1 MTPRLKIG
9 RNDPCPCG
17 TGKKYKHCCEGRVD
31 WNKIIRDG
39 KDWRKYISIRG
50 RNTLFLN
57 KIAEILN
64 LDSNKKPRS
73 LKGYKSAFTTEVVKK
88 IHESIL
94 EVWPPNLD
102 IYSVL
107 RGASVDVSGLYIG
120 DYRTEFI
127 IQGLV
132 RHSIYANKI
141 LVIDPFIY
149 PLSVRDEYNP
159 ILNPNQHRTQTL
171 KNVNF
176 WLNLMP
182 WIESGIVEVIRT
194 PADFDRKL
202 DWESLVRQRK
212 KFEENEEL
220 RKAAEKSVEEME
232 ERFQEKEAL
241 RFLILS
247 APDSYLKRK
256 FREFS
261 LQQPGITEDD
271 FIADIQK
278 LREQDPDFLEPLTT
292 SKENAQLHVYS
303 SGASYDIAKL
313 TANLTGSY
321 LVTDIYSKWKEI
333 EVDREEHSAENRE
346 WSPFAKAFQNM
357 KLKYINNL
365 KLDHALI
372 LRKEGRMESLRTF
385 LREVWKAACSA
396 KPFSEINAKLLA
408 DELNLEIKKA
418 EEEWK
423 QIDRDLLK
431 WFGAEVSAGLLAAG
445 PLIASG
451 YAIFLATAFAAAGS
465 LTLLSTE
472 SQRRSFQDKF
482 PAAFFMKIEK

>member
-1 MTPRLKIG
+1 VR
-9 RNDPCPCG
+9 R
-17 TGKKYKHCCEGRVD
+17 
-31 WNKIIRDG
+31 
-39 KDWRKYISIRG
+39 
-50 RNTLFLN
+50 
-57 KIAEILN
+57 
-64 LDSNKKPRS
+64 
-73 LKGYKSAFTTEVVKK
+73 

-94 EVWPPNLD
+94 EIWPPNID
-102 IYSVL
+102 IHSVL
-107 RGASVDVSGLYIG
+107 KKANVDVSGLYIG
-120 DYRTEFI
+120 DYRTEFV

-159 ILNPNQHRTQTL
+159 ILNPEQHRTQTL

-176 WLNLMP
+176 WLNIVP
-182 WIESGIVEVIRT
+182 WIESGSVEVIRT

-202 DWESLVRQRK
+202 NWESMERQYK

-220 RKAAEKSVEEME
+220 RKAAEKSLGEMK

-241 RFLILS
+241 RFLVLS

-261 LQQPGITEDD
+261 LQQQQLGITEDEY
-271 FIADIQK
+271 IAYIYR
-278 LREQDPDFLEPLTT
+278 LREQDPDFLEPLTA
-292 SKENAQLHVYS
+292 SKEDGQFHVYS
-303 SGASYDIAKL
+303 SGASYEIAKL

-333 EVDREEHSAENRE
+333 EVDRGEHSAENQE
-346 WSPFAKAFQNM
+346 WSPFAKALQTM
-357 KLKYINNL
+357 RLKYINNL
-365 KLDHALI
+365 NLDHALT
-372 LRKEGRMESLRTF
+372 LRREGRMESLRTF
-385 LREVWKAACSA
+385 LRKVWKAACSDE
-396 KPFSEINAKLLA
+396 PFSEINAKLLA
-408 DELNLEIKKA
+408 EELNIEIMKA
-418 EEEWK
+418 QEEWK

-431 WFGAEVSAGLLAAG
+431 WFGAELSAGFLAAG

-451 YAIFLATAFAAAGS
+451 YGAFLAAAFVASGS
-465 LTLLSTE
+465 LTLLSAE